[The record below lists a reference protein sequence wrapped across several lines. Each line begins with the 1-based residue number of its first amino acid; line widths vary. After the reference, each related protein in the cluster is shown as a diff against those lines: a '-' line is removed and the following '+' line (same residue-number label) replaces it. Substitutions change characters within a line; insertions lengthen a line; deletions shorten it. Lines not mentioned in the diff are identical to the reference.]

1 MTPGWQVNG
10 IGWHE
15 AGQGDPVLLLHGM
28 PGSAFSWLP
37 QMEGLPGRKIAW
49 DMPGYGD
56 STHRP
61 DLVSPAA
68 MAAFLAER
76 MDDTLGLGGGCHVVG
91 LSLGAM
97 IAMELALLQPR
108 LVWSLVL
115 LDTSPKF
122 GLDGTSKAEDFVTSV
137 ETPFRNGTSLEDLC
151 HSILTDL
158 VGPDCPEHV
167 FDAALAAMLRVTP
180 EGLVHAARLIGNHDA
195 LERLSGIA
203 APTLV
208 MTGQYDTATP
218 PAYGR
223 MIASRILGSRF
234 VEAPGA
240 GHLSNLENTSFVN
253 DAIAGA
259 IAATRS
265 LLADQTRR

>member
-1 MTPGWQVNG
+1 MTAKWQANG

-15 AGQGDPVLLLHGM
+15 SGQGDPVLLLHGM
-28 PGSAFSWLP
+28 PGSALSWLP
-37 QMEGLPGRKIAW
+37 QMEGLPGRRIAW

-61 DLVSPAA
+61 DLMSPAG

-97 IAMELALLQPR
+97 IAMELALSRPR

-122 GLDGTSKAEDFVTSV
+122 GLDGTSKAGDFVASV
-137 ETPFRNGTSLEDLC
+137 ETPLRDDTPLEDFC
-151 HSILTDL
+151 HSILTGL
-158 VGPDCPEHV
+158 VGPDCPAAV
-167 FDAALAAMLRVTP
+167 FDAALAAMLRATP
-180 EGLVHAARLIGNHDA
+180 EGLVQAARLIGNHDA

-208 MTGQYDTATP
+208 MTGQHDTATP
-218 PAYGR
+218 PNYGR
-223 MIASRILGSRF
+223 MIAGRIPGSRF

-240 GHLSNLENTSFVN
+240 GHLSNLENASFVT
-253 DAIAGA
+253 DAIARAIAGA
-259 IAATRS
+259 RS
-265 LLADQTRR
+265 PLADKTRR